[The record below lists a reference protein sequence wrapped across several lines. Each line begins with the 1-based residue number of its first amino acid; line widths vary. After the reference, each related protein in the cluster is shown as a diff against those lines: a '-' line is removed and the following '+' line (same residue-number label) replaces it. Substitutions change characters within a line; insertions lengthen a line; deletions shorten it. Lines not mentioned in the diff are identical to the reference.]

1 VKLPEMKTGLTISA
15 LAHAALLLWGL
26 ISFSAR
32 PLEAAPK
39 DALPVD
45 IISDKEFSELT
56 KGVKNAAKTAEPKPL
71 VEKIGDP
78 KPVEDST
85 AKVSEKKEI
94 KAAKAEPEPPP
105 PLPEPKPAEAKSE
118 KKEPPKVDPIAE
130 ALKKDEAKRKAE
142 EKKKKAEKRKP
153 VPPQPKFDPNKIAA
167 LLDKRDSQR
176 NAATGD
182 TLVPVPGIGTP
193 KGSAPRLSQSEID
206 ALRARLMELWNVP
219 AGVQNPDQLKI
230 TVLIHVGRD
239 RRLSTPP
246 RVLTSGNDPLFV
258 AARDSA
264 VRALFLSQPFDML
277 RPEHYELWKE
287 IEITFDPRYMFRS

>member
-1 VKLPEMKTGLTISA
+1 
-15 LAHAALLLWGL
+15 
-26 ISFSAR
+26 
-32 PLEAAPK
+32 
-39 DALPVD
+39 
-45 IISDKEFSELT
+45 
-56 KGVKNAAKTAEPKPL
+56 VKNAAKTAEPKPL

-94 KAAKAEPEPPP
+94 KAAKAEAEPPP

-118 KKEPPKVDPIAE
+118 KKEPPKVDAIAE

-142 EKKKKAEKRKP
+142 EKKKQAEKRKP

-176 NAATGD
+176 SAATGEA
-182 TLVPVPGIGTP
+182 LVPVPGLGTP
-193 KGSAPRLSQSEID
+193 KGSAPQLSQSEID

-219 AGVQNPDQLKI
+219 AGVQNPDELKI
-230 TVLIHVGRD
+230 TVVIRIGRD
-239 RRLSTPP
+239 RKLGGPP
-246 RVLTSGNDPLFV
+246 RVLTSGTGPLFV

-264 VRALFLSQPFDML
+264 VRACSSASLSICCGPSTTSCG
-277 RPEHYELWKE
+277 RKS
-287 IEITFDPRYMFRS
+287 RSPSIRAICSG

>member
-32 PLEAAPK
+32 PLEAAPT

-45 IISDKEFSELT
+45 IISDKEFSEMT
-56 KGVKNAAKTAEPKPL
+56 KGVKNAPKDAKPNTL

-78 KPVEDST
+78 KPVEDSS
-85 AKVSEKKEI
+85 ANVSEKREI
-94 KAAKAEPEPPP
+94 KDAKAEAAPPP
-105 PLPEPKPAEAKSE
+105 MPEPKPPEAKPE
-118 KKEPPKVDPIAE
+118 KKKPPKVDPIAE

-142 EKKKKAEKRKP
+142 AKAKARAAKRKP
-153 VPPQPKFDPNKIAA
+153 PKPKFDPNKIAA
-167 LLDKRDSQR
+167 LLDKRDPR
-176 NAATGD
+176 REAATGEA
-182 TLVPVPGIGTP
+182 LVPVPGLGTS
-193 KGSAPRLSQSEID
+193 KGKASQLSQSEVD
-206 ALRARLMELWNVP
+206 ALRARLMQLWNVP
-219 AGVQNPDQLKI
+219 AGVQNPDELKV
-230 TVLIHVGRD
+230 TVLIQIGRD
-239 RRLSTPP
+239 KRLSAPP
-246 RVLTSGNDPLFV
+246 RVLTSGNGPLYV

-287 IEITFDPRYMFRS
+287 IEITFDPRYMFHG